1 MEVSPYYNYI
11 NDFIYR
17 QPAPEPILTIHGA
30 FPAFYYK
37 QTDAILKGTGF
48 YLNYKIANRIEITE
62 KASILRAWN
71 KTENNWLIMMPSDR
85 YETELSYRF
94 KTYKRFNSAYLSASL
109 LYVTKQW
116 RVPANSDFVP
126 PPSEYYTVNLHT
138 SCSIKVKNQ
147 NIELG
152 VSVFNLLNESY
163 RDYRIDSDI
172 LPMRWEEILWYA

>member
-1 MEVSPYYNYI
+1 
-11 NDFIYR
+11 
-17 QPAPEPILTIHGA
+17 
-30 FPAFYYK
+30 
-37 QTDAILKGTGF
+37 
-48 YLNYKIANRIEITE
+48 
-62 KASILRAWN
+62 
-71 KTENNWLIMMPSDR
+71 MPSDR

-163 RDYRIDSDI
+163 RDYLDRFRYFTDAMGRNFVVRLKVPFNINFKNKSI
-172 LPMRWEEILWYA
+172 NNNN